1 VEVKPDAF
9 AKSIYTGEVSS
20 VANLATNKD
29 NKSKVKVF
37 PVEILLKKTDKKLLP
52 GLTVSCR
59 IIIGTIKN
67 AVYVPLEA
75 LHSEGASNYVYK
87 KNR

>member
-1 VEVKPDAF
+1 
-9 AKSIYTGEVSS
+9 
-20 VANLATNKD
+20 
-29 NKSKVKVF
+29 
-37 PVEILLKKTDKKLLP
+37 
-52 GLTVSCR
+52 VSCR

-87 KNR
+87 KTGKGFEKTIVGIGASNSDYTVITKGLEPNDKVALADPTKDDKKKKSTTEKQPAK